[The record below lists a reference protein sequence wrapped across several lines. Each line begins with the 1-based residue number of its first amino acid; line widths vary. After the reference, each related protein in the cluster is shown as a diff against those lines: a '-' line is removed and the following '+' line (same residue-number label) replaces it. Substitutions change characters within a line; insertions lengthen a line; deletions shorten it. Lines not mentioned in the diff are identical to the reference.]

1 MKQTTAKAQAK
12 TISKTTGRVKGTWG
26 GRRPGA
32 GRKPMCD
39 KAMTET
45 ATVRLSVE
53 QVTSFRALGGA
64 IWFRDVLNQAMAA
77 DPKLASGVSKPDGL
91 IPVKVKTHVKVPSG
105 YSAVQ
110 AGFPSPAEQYQGES
124 IDFNDLLITN
134 AASTFV
140 LKAKGESMIEAG
152 IDEGDLLV
160 VDRSVTE
167 KPGDIV
173 IMQVHNEFTVKR
185 FMKKRGKIYLH
196 PEYSSGLYDDIIPGD
211 GDEWVCFGVV
221 KHVIKSIGSL
231 LFSGAVSG
239 RLLIKRKAAWVIQ
252 RIPVS
257 AEKSQ
262 EATDKMSPSV
272 FQAAFVVIFV

>member
-173 IMQVHNEFTVKR
+173 IMQVNNEFTVKR

-196 PEYSSGLYDDIIPGD
+196 PESSSGLYDDIFPGD

-221 KHVIKSIGSL
+221 KHVIKSIG
-231 LFSGAVSG
+231 
-239 RLLIKRKAAWVIQ
+239 
-252 RIPVS
+252 
-257 AEKSQ
+257 
-262 EATDKMSPSV
+262 
-272 FQAAFVVIFV
+272 